1 MAAILL
7 DSTVV
12 VDVLRGRP
20 RTLARLDGLEA
31 SGDVPYVC
39 AVTIEEV
46 SCGMLPR
53 ERGAADVLF
62 AGLAVA
68 PLGMAEGRLAGFW
81 RRTFRRRGKTLTQSD
96 CLIAAAAVGIG
107 GSLATGNPKDFPMPG
122 LQVEHWP
129 AGE

>member
-46 SCGMLPR
+46 NCGMLPR

-129 AGE
+129 AAE

>member
-1 MAAILL
+1 MAAVLL

-20 RTLARLDGLEA
+20 RTIARLDGVEA
-31 SGDVPYVC
+31 RGDLPYVC

-46 SCGMLPR
+46 TCGLLPR
-53 ERGAADVLF
+53 EQEAAEVLF
-62 AGLAVA
+62 AGLAIA
-68 PLGMAEGRLAGFW
+68 PLGMPEGRLAGYW

-107 GSLATGNPKDFPMPG
+107 SSLATGNPRDFPMRG
-122 LQVEHWP
+122 VDVEHWP
-129 AGE
+129 AGV

>member
-39 AVTIEEV
+39 AVTIEEL

-53 ERGAADVLF
+53 ERGVADVLF

-68 PLGMAEGRLAGFW
+68 PLGMAEGHLAGFW

-122 LQVEHWP
+122 IELEHWP